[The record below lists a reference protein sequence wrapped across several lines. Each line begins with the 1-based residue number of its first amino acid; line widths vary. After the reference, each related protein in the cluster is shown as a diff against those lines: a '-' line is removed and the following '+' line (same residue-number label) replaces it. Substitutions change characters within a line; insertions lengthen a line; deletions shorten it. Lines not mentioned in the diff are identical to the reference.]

1 MASDAVKKIL
11 TAESTADKLNADA
24 RRKAEDII
32 SSAQQQAVVAVQ
44 KKLAEVKSEAEKIRK
59 FNSVKLGEYTE
70 KAEKECAEKLDI
82 IRKQAE
88 SNADRAVDAVISNFF
103 G

>member
-11 TAESTADKLNADA
+11 TAEQTADRLNANA
-24 RRKAEDII
+24 RRKAEDIV

-44 KKLAEVKSEAEKIRK
+44 KKLAEAKSEAEKIRK
-59 FNSVKLGEYTE
+59 SNSEKLGEYTE
-70 KAEKECAEKLDI
+70 NAEKECAEKLDI
-82 IRKQAE
+82 IRRQAE
-88 SNADRAVDAVISNFF
+88 SNADRAVDAVISSFL

>member
-11 TAESTADKLNADA
+11 MAEQMADKLNADA

-32 SSAQQQAVVAVQ
+32 SSAEQQAIVAIQ
-44 KKLAEVKSEAEKIRK
+44 KKLAEAKSETEKIRK
-59 FNSVKLGEYTE
+59 SDSGKLAEYTE
-70 KAEKECAEKLDI
+70 KAEKDCAEKLDI
-82 IRKQAE
+82 IRRQAE
-88 SNADRAVDAVISNFF
+88 SNTDKAVDAVIKEFF